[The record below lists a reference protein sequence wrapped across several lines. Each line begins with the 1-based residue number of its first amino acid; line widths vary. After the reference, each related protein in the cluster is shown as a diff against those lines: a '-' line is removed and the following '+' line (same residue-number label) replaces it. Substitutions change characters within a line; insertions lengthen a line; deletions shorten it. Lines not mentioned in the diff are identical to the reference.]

1 MTNETV
7 NANVQQATETF
18 KKLVVEQNARIE
30 KMTEEMAKIEAKGMD
45 QMRTAIE
52 EATRLMK
59 SSLDYQAQ
67 LSAEL
72 RKMALE
78 ATRRATEMLTPRA

>member
-7 NANVQQATETF
+7 NANIQQATETF
-18 KKLVVEQNARIE
+18 KKLMTEQNARIE
-30 KMTEEMAKIEAKGMD
+30 KMTEELAKIEAKGLD

-67 LSAEL
+67 LSAEW
-72 RKMALE
+72 RKMAVE
-78 ATRRATEMLTPRA
+78 ATRRATEMMTPRV